1 MSLKNTIKTLINSN
15 IRFKALKVKKT
26 EHADVED
33 ALLDAI
39 CIPFQVI
46 EMDCTQQFIDDNFD
60 WAPGLTQGLGIN
72 LMDGY
77 AFCNGNNGTKD
88 RRRRTS
94 VCYDPANY
102 TSGINYSDIDAKGG
116 SANAVLVSHNH
127 TITLSQ
133 LNGENDS
140 NVPYAAFCNSGTNT
154 QSQDVTATSTTAGEP
169 GTDKNMQPF
178 LITFFVQR
186 L

>member
-15 IRFKALKVKKT
+15 IRFKAPKVKKT

-94 VCYDPANY
+94 VCYDPANH
-102 TSGINYSDIDAKGG
+102 TSGIDYSDINGVGG

-127 TITLSQ
+127 SITLSQ
-133 LNGENDS
+133 SNGANEAS
-140 NVPYAAFCNSGTNT
+140 ISWPLFSNSGELA
-154 QSQDVTATSTTAGEP
+154 SAQDVTATTTTAGEP
-169 GTDKNMQPF
+169 ATDKNMQPF
-178 LITFFVQR
+178 FITFFVQR